1 MPHNITETQIQT
13 LQEITESW
21 NDLKAILEW
30 WRERK
35 RAPSIARDAEHE
47 TQRQTYHVQKQY
59 IEAIR
64 RASDLERVSI
74 AEIVNRAFAQFFDRA
89 QE

>member
-1 MPHNITETQIQT
+1 MPYSISETQIQT